1 MRIKTVHY
9 LIHILFFKDFCTQ
22 PANMAGIPAL
32 SLPIKL
38 SQRGLPLSLQIMAP
52 IHCDELLFD
61 VGKFIET
68 NSYFPH
74 KNGVLL

>member
-1 MRIKTVHY
+1 
-9 LIHILFFKDFCTQ
+9 
-22 PANMAGIPAL
+22 MAGIPAL

-52 IHCDELLFD
+52 LYNDELLFD
-61 VGKFIET
+61 VGKFIE
-68 NSYFPH
+68 NQCCFPH